1 MSSFPRPVRLAG
13 AREGSEPAACPLGVC
28 DGSGWILGPEDVAR
42 PCECRERRMARRR
55 ARGVASAIPRKYR
68 SVSLDAPPIADMAR
82 DTGRAPVY
90 RAVKEFVEAI
100 DERLADGE
108 GMWLMGDVGT
118 GKTTL
123 AMLVSK
129 AAVEAGHSVAIYSLP
144 RLLSRIRRTYD
155 AEAGEQSYLEFF
167 ERLTEVDLLHID
179 DLGAEKRSDWVLEQL
194 YAIINE
200 RYETQRSVVVTTNLG
215 QEALE
220 EQIGPRTVSRLV
232 EICGDP
238 LPLFGDDMRYAV

>member
-1 MSSFPRPVRLAG
+1 
-13 AREGSEPAACPLGVC
+13 
-28 DGSGWILGPEDVAR
+28 
-42 PCECRERRMARRR
+42 MARRR

-68 SVSLDAPPIADMAR
+68 TVSFDAPPISDMAR
-82 DTGRAPVY
+82 DPRWAPVCK
-90 RAVKEFVEAI
+90 AVKDYVAGIE
-100 DERLADGE
+100 ERLDEGE
-108 GMWLMGDVGT
+108 GLWLMGDVGT

-129 AAVEAGHSVAIYSLP
+129 AAVEAGRTVAIYSLP

-155 AEAGEQSYLEFF
+155 AETGEQSYLEFF
-167 ERLTEVDLLHID
+167 RRLTEVDLLHID

-200 RYETQRSVVVTTNLG
+200 RYESQRSVMVTTNLD
-215 QEALE
+215 QAALE

-232 EICGDP
+232 EICEQ
-238 LPLFGDDMRYAV
+238 LPLYGDDMRYAV